1 MEINEIIKN
10 IDYANLAAIL
20 QKLGNM
26 QELEENTKRSALEQT
41 KPKKHWF
48 KRSLSSKCLQE
59 MSVPMFTSTKLRTLQ
74 LDLDPESQAPMEKE
88 EEEKPAS
95 EKVET
100 LEIGTQV
107 NCI

>member
-1 MEINEIIKN
+1 MEINDIIKN
-10 IDYANLAAIL
+10 IDYANLAVTL
-20 QKLGNM
+20 QKLGNI
-26 QELEENTKRSALEQT
+26 QELKENTKRSELEQAE
-41 KPKKHWF
+41 PKKHYL

-59 MSVPMFTSTKLRTLQ
+59 MPAPTFTSTKLRTLQ

>member
-1 MEINEIIKN
+1 MAQPE
-10 IDYANLAAIL
+10 
-20 QKLGNM
+20 
-26 QELEENTKRSALEQT
+26 
-41 KPKKHWF
+41 PKKHWL
-48 KRSLSSKCLQE
+48 KRSSSSKCLQE
-59 MSVPMFTSTKLRTLQ
+59 VSMPMFTSTKLRTLQ
-74 LDLDPESQAPMEKE
+74 LDLDPESQAPMEKA

>member
-1 MEINEIIKN
+1 M
-10 IDYANLAAIL
+10 
-20 QKLGNM
+20 
-26 QELEENTKRSALEQT
+26 
-41 KPKKHWF
+41 
-48 KRSLSSKCLQE
+48 
-59 MSVPMFTSTKLRTLQ
+59 PMFTSTKLRTLQ
-74 LDLDPESQAPMEKE
+74 LDLDPESQAPMEKA